1 MPETILRKA
10 DGTSGGNV
18 SLSEKLFSAKINT
31 GLMHQAVVNEATNS
45 RQDTRDTKTRAEVAG
60 GGRKPYRQK
69 GTGRA
74 RQGTI
79 SAPHYRHGGIVF
91 GPHQRDLSAKLPKK
105 ARRAALASALIHQ
118 SGGRCDHRSGQPEM
132 DTHSTKTAAAL
143 LETLGVT
150 GKALIV
156 LPDVNLTI
164 YKSFRNIPGVQ
175 VPGRP
180 GILRSRRA
188 GCRADCHDAGRAGEI
203 GCGLR
208 RRGFGSRKPNR
219 GGDAPPAR
227 SPSAPCRSRAGSA
240 PAAIQLSAPNRAP
253 RTALNANRVGTTS
266 RRRASASAAEPMWG
280 TRRRRRG

>member
-1 MPETILRKA
+1 MPETILRKL

-18 SLSEKLFSAKINT
+18 SLSDKLFSAKINP

-91 GPHQRDLSAKLPKK
+91 GPHPRDLSAKLPKK
-105 ARRAALASALIHQ
+105 ARRAALASALSTKAASDVIIVL
-118 SGGRCDHRSGQPEM
+118 DTLTIE
-132 DTHSTKTAAAL
+132 THSTKAAAAVL
-143 LETLGVT
+143 KSLGIK

-164 YKSFRNIPGVQ
+164 YKSFRNIPGITVR
-175 VPGRP
+175 V
-180 GILRSRRA
+180 
-188 GCRADCHDAGRAGEI
+188 
-203 GCGLR
+203 
-208 RRGFGSRKPNR
+208 
-219 GGDAPPAR
+219 
-227 SPSAPCRSRAGSA
+227 A
-240 PAAIQLSAPNRAP
+240 PAFSVRDVLDAEQIVMTQGALSKLDNIYGTSVATTETEEA
-253 RTALNANRVGTTS
+253 TA
-266 RRRASASAAEPMWG
+266 
-280 TRRRRRG
+280 

>member
-1 MPETILRKA
+1 MPETILRKL

-18 SLSEKLFSAKINT
+18 SLSDKLFSAKINP

-91 GPHQRDLSAKLPKK
+91 GPHPRDLSAKLPKK
-105 ARRAALASALIHQ
+105 ARRAALASALSTKAASDVIIVL
-118 SGGRCDHRSGQPEM
+118 DTLTIE
-132 DTHSTKTAAAL
+132 THSTKAAAAVL
-143 LETLGVT
+143 KSLGIK

-164 YKSFRNIPGVQ
+164 YKSFRNIPGITVR
-175 VPGRP
+175 V
-180 GILRSRRA
+180 
-188 GCRADCHDAGRAGEI
+188 
-203 GCGLR
+203 
-208 RRGFGSRKPNR
+208 
-219 GGDAPPAR
+219 
-227 SPSAPCRSRAGSA
+227 A
-240 PAAIQLSAPNRAP
+240 PAFSVRDVLDAEQIVMTQGALSKLDNIY
-253 RTALNANRVGTTS
+253 GT
-266 RRRASASAAEPMWG
+266 SAATTE
-280 TRRRRRG
+280 TEEATA

>member
-1 MPETILRKA
+1 MPETILRKS

-18 SLSEKLFSAKINT
+18 SLSDKLFSAKINP

-91 GPHQRDLSAKLPKK
+91 GPHPRDLSAKLPKK
-105 ARRAALASALIHQ
+105 ARRAALASALSTKAASDVIIVL
-118 SGGRCDHRSGQPEM
+118 DTLTME
-132 DTHSTKTAAAL
+132 THSTKTAAAL
-143 LETLGVT
+143 LKSLGIT

-164 YKSFRNIPGVQ
+164 YKSFRNIPGITVR
-175 VPGRP
+175 V
-180 GILRSRRA
+180 
-188 GCRADCHDAGRAGEI
+188 
-203 GCGLR
+203 
-208 RRGFGSRKPNR
+208 
-219 GGDAPPAR
+219 
-227 SPSAPCRSRAGSA
+227 A
-240 PAAIQLSAPNRAP
+240 PAFSVRDVLDAEQIVMTQGALSKLDNIYGS
-253 RTALNANRVGTTS
+253 TAETTETEE
-266 RRRASASAAEPMWG
+266 AAA
-280 TRRRRRG
+280 